1 MAVASSAA
9 EARAP
14 GMATDANIVTAI
26 DVSDS
31 IGRHEEWLQQ
41 KGLVRAL
48 VHPDFVRAAA
58 AGPQRRIGFAVFSW
72 SSHGK
77 SDVLIP
83 WTIISSAEDAAR
95 VSQALASVEL
105 IDRTHYGGG
114 SDQRR
119 GGDAVVPPE
128 RLTDI
133 SGAIDFASRMLASS
147 PYAAG
152 RAVMNIC
159 ANGIDNFG
167 GGPEASRDAALAQG
181 LTINGL
187 VLGARTQ
194 LAEYFRARV
203 IGGPGAFVMQMS
215 GPEDAGEFMTRK
227 LVRDLR
233 TSYNAIELR

>member
-14 GMATDANIVTAI
+14 GMATDASIVTAI

-48 VHPDFVRAAA
+48 IHPDFVRAAT
-58 AGPQRRIGFAVFSW
+58 AGPHRRIGFAVFSW
-72 SSHGK
+72 SSGGK
-77 SDVLIP
+77 RILIP

-95 VSQALASVEL
+95 VSKALASVEL
-105 IDRTHYGGG
+105 IDRTRYGGG
-114 SDQRR
+114 NDQRR
-119 GGDAVVPPE
+119 GRDHEMVVPD

-133 SGAIDFASRMLASS
+133 SGAIDFASRMLTSS
-147 PYAAG
+147 PYATD
-152 RAVMNIC
+152 RAVMNIA
-159 ANGIDNFG
+159 ANGIDNLG
-167 GGPEASRDAALAQG
+167 SGPENSRDAALAQG

-187 VLGARTQ
+187 VLGEDGK
-194 LAEYFRARV
+194 LAQYFRASV
-203 IGGPGAFVMQMS
+203 IGGPGAFVMQMF
-215 GPEDAGEFMTRK
+215 GPEDAGGFMTRK

-233 TSYNAIELR
+233 VSASAIELR